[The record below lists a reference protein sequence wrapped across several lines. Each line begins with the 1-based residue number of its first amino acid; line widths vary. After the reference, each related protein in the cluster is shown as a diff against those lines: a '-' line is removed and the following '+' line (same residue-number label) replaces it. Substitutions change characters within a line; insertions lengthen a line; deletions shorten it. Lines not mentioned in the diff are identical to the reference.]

1 METKYKI
8 TKDMELILT
17 DGENFLFVPD
27 IYNKTLLL
35 KEKTFIVDWKSY
47 SLEDM
52 SNETFRQF
60 CSDVFYDDLDFLLCN
75 EQSEWQ

>member
-35 KEKTFIVDWKSY
+35 KGKTFIVD
-47 SLEDM
+47 
-52 SNETFRQF
+52 
-60 CSDVFYDDLDFLLCN
+60 
-75 EQSEWQ
+75 